1 MILWRNNTFG
11 KFLYKGGYNYVKRF
25 CEQKKM
31 NIFLV
36 LKIRGGSDEEC
47 KMIQV
52 FSEGKFL
59 TGKHKISKSSLA
71 VNYKQKKLEKFKVF
85 SDEESPLLYCS

>member
-1 MILWRNNTFG
+1 MENSSI
-11 KFLYKGGYNYVKRF
+11 KGVTITSRGFVS
-25 CEQKKM
+25 KKK

-36 LKIRGGSDEEC
+36 LKITGGSDEEC

-59 TGKHKISKSSLA
+59 TGKHKISKSFLA

>member
-1 MILWRNNTFG
+1 MENFSI
-11 KFLYKGGYNYVKRF
+11 KGVTITSRGFVS
-25 CEQKKM
+25 KKKK

-59 TGKHKISKSSLA
+59 TGKHKISKSFLA